1 MVIKTGDE
9 LVLQSLKKE
18 LKVVSRKADKAKNG
32 VDEYMSVGSEAIAIH
47 QEFAAIVKSKDT
59 GKKEV
64 EALEA
69 LKIRQ
74 ASVDRILK
82 KDFIHLMDVQFDT
95 GMTRNNLRQ
104 EISKIG
110 YRIDIRG
117 RNRTQK
123 KASN

>member
-18 LKVVSRKADKAKNG
+18 LKVVSRKADKAKNA

-59 GKKEV
+59 GKKVV

>member
-18 LKVVSRKADKAKNG
+18 LKVVSRKADKAKNA